1 MTRGSRFPEIVESR
15 KSEQRLR
22 SAHRPDSNAGL
33 RSRRRPR
40 QRPHY
45 FPPPWAG
52 RGGAG
57 SRISASGLRRDRR
70 GAIGMMTRA
79 RAPCALGS
87 MPAPTSA
94 RLASRSPA
102 IRRRPLR
109 ASLCADSNSPLPN
122 THAAPRRT
130 LSCAPA
136 ESRSRGQKEHAA
148 RAARRTARQRRK
160 DVRPVPARVTRRR
173 RAGYLHPALHLTA
186 PSNSGVLLLAQL
198 QICFTA
204 RAERAGRR

>member
-1 MTRGSRFPEIVESR
+1 M
-15 KSEQRLR
+15 
-22 SAHRPDSNAGL
+22 AG
-33 RSRRRPR
+33 
-40 QRPHY
+40 
-45 FPPPWAG
+45 AG

-57 SRISASGLRRDRR
+57 SRSIGPAVDSSIRYGDRH
-70 GAIGMMTRA
+70 GAIRMMTRS
-79 RAPCALGS
+79 RGAPCALGS

-109 ASLCADSNSPLPN
+109 SSLCADSNSPLPN